1 MKKTFRKAIAVLLAV
16 LMVAFSVPF
25 SALAGTPD
33 APDMFG
39 ATDYTVTK
47 NRNGGLM
54 TALIQALKSFSQLL
68 NIGVITVTSPITLK
82 AHGILSPVVEL
93 KTMLTVVMKT
103 TVTTIS
109 L

>member
-39 ATDYTVTK
+39 ETNYTVTK
-47 NRNGGLM
+47 TEMVG
-54 TALIQALKSFSQLL
+54 
-68 NIGVITVTSPITLK
+68 
-82 AHGILSPVVEL
+82 
-93 KTMLTVVMKT
+93 
-103 TVTTIS
+103 
-109 L
+109 

>member
-39 ATDYTVTK
+39 ETNYTVTK
-47 NRNGGLM
+47 NRKWWVDDGVDTSLSKLQSTPEYWSYNSDDPERQ
-54 TALIQALKSFSQLL
+54 ISFFGSLL
-68 NIGVITVTSPITLK
+68 GCICRI
-82 AHGILSPVVEL
+82 
-93 KTMLTVVMKT
+93 
-103 TVTTIS
+103 
-109 L
+109 

>member
-39 ATDYTVTK
+39 STDYTVTK

-54 TALIQALKSFSQLL
+54 TALIQAFQSFSQLL
-68 NIGVITVTSPITLK
+68 NIGAITVAK
-82 AHGILSPVVEL
+82 NGIQQVRGIGISAEL
-93 KTMLTVVMKT
+93 
-103 TVTTIS
+103 
-109 L
+109 

>member
-39 ATDYTVTK
+39 ETNYTVTK

-54 TALIQALKSFSQLL
+54 TALIQAFQSFSQLL
-68 NIGVITVTSPITLK
+68 NIGAITATKLITK
-82 AHGILSPVVEL
+82 WVHGV
-93 KTMLTVVMKT
+93 
-103 TVTTIS
+103 
-109 L
+109 